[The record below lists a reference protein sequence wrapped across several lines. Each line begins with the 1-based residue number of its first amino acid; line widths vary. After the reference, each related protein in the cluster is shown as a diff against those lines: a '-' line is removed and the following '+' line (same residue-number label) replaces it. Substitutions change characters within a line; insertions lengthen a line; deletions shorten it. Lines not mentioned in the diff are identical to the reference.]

1 MNHFTCWS
9 CDVNGWI
16 RRNTRSGSWNFY
28 TALTSPLTTHRAV
41 LNLKSALNLTSSY
54 YPQDGTVSRAK
65 QRRVLDWW
73 PSLKETDKDRSLAH
87 KATVSI
93 SPRIS
98 PGRRLSLNKSSH
110 ANEGPE
116 RGSGCASFR
125 TCIAVRS
132 NAFLQTLMKLFL
144 KNLISAETD
153 AIGVDSWWE
162 HVSSLK
168 SYTFESLN
176 F

>member
-1 MNHFTCWS
+1 M
-9 CDVNGWI
+9 
-16 RRNTRSGSWNFY
+16 
-28 TALTSPLTTHRAV
+28 
-41 LNLKSALNLTSSY
+41 
-54 YPQDGTVSRAK
+54 
-65 QRRVLDWW
+65 
-73 PSLKETDKDRSLAH
+73 KETDKDRSLAH

-153 AIGVDSWWE
+153 AIGVDGNMFVFKKLHIRVAELLTPSDGLDVVAPAFLTCFIVSFLFTSAQSWN
-162 HVSSLK
+162 K
-168 SYTFESLN
+168 S
-176 F
+176 